1 MSFANVRNF
10 VIVLPFLK
18 INYLEINHR
27 ISRKNFAYTTN
38 TILVKTYWQ
47 IGKYIV
53 QYEQNGLTKAIYGD
67 ELINRLSKD

>member
-10 VIVLPFLK
+10 VIVLLFLK
-18 INYLEINHR
+18 INYLEINYR

-47 IGKYIV
+47 IGQHIV
-53 QYEQNGLTKAIYGD
+53 EYEQNGQQKRHMET
-67 ELINRLSKD
+67 N